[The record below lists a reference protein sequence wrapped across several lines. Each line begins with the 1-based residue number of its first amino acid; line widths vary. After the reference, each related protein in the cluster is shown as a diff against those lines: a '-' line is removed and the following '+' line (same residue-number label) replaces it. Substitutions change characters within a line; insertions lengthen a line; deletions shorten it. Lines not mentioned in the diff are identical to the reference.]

1 MENVTTEKQP
11 SLMATALKYGLIIG
25 LVSITFNMISIALG
39 DNPYVSSWRGFIG
52 AGLTIAVV
60 VWAHKDFKEN
70 GDGYMSYGQGL
81 GISIISIFVSTIL
94 TLVFS
99 YVYLTYVN
107 TATWDEIW
115 LKAVED
121 MEAKGQSDA
130 QIEMGVEWGKKLFYI
145 IFPVIGVFFGL
156 IIGLIVSIFTQ
167 KKRPEQ
173 AF

>member
-1 MENVTTEKQP
+1 MENVTIEQQP
-11 SLMATALKYGLIIG
+11 SLMSTALKYGLIIG
-25 LVSITFNMISIALG
+25 LVSITFNLITIALG
-39 DNPYVSSWRGFIG
+39 AYPYINSWRGFLA
-52 AGLTIAVV
+52 AGLTIAII

-70 GDGYMSYGQGL
+70 GDGYMSFGQGVGL
-81 GISIISIFVSTIL
+81 SIIAIVVSTLL
-94 TLVFS
+94 TLVFT

-115 LKAVED
+115 LNAVED

-130 QIEMGVEWGKKLFYI
+130 QIEMGIQWGKKLFYI
-145 IFPVIGVFFGL
+145 IYPVIGVFFGL